1 MVTRVFVSIVDDNE
15 SVRDPL
21 TETTRTD
28 DGLFVFYHEM
38 FHTNCT
44 PRGKI
49 LFNLA
54 KVPE

>member
-15 SVRDPL
+15 FRARPAN
-21 TETTRTD
+21 ETTRTD

-54 KVPE
+54 KAPE